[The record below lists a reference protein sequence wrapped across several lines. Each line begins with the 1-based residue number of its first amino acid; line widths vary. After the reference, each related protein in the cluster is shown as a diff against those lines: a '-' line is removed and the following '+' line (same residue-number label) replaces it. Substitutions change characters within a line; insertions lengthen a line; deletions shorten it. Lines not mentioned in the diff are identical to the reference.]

1 MVKIH
6 YFCHPFYQKEVPV
19 LYRSKKDGHHYYL
32 IELFDNT
39 RTHLPEWMT
48 DPIICQTCEL
58 KEDPVCS
65 LNALNSLKMNE
76 QRTMNQL
83 DIFSVQTAA
92 WTKLSREQQKKIID
106 QLAVILMPILK
117 LITKSEQKNMEDQSC
132 QEKSHQNIAKK

>member
-1 MVKIH
+1 
-6 YFCHPFYQKEVPV
+6 
-19 LYRSKKDGHHYYL
+19 
-32 IELFDNT
+32 
-39 RTHLPEWMT
+39 
-48 DPIICQTCEL
+48 
-58 KEDPVCS
+58 
-65 LNALNSLKMNE
+65 MNE

-132 QEKSHQNIAKK
+132 QEK

>member
-1 MVKIH
+1 
-6 YFCHPFYQKEVPV
+6 
-19 LYRSKKDGHHYYL
+19 
-32 IELFDNT
+32 
-39 RTHLPEWMT
+39 
-48 DPIICQTCEL
+48 
-58 KEDPVCS
+58 
-65 LNALNSLKMNE
+65 MNE

-92 WTKLSREQQKKIID
+92 WTKLSSEMQKKIID